1 MNFTGGQKKLLTRQ
15 RDSTFLTRVQIRCFT
30 KDLFLFRPKW
40 TFSSANPYPFKK
52 HDRRHVI
59 SSVWNVKKICCD
71 LLMYNRKKQ
80 KVLHS
85 KKVEVESKADGVC
98 PGEGRGL

>member
-30 KDLFLFRPKW
+30 KDLFFYLDPSGLSLPQTITLSK
-40 TFSSANPYPFKK
+40 N
-52 HDRRHVI
+52 DRRHVI
-59 SSVWNVKKICCD
+59 SSVWNVKKISCD
-71 LLMYNRKKQ
+71 LLMYNRMKQ